1 MRISLIVARADNRVI
16 GRRGRLPWRIP
27 ADMKYF
33 KRVTMGKPIV
43 MGRKTYESI
52 GVALPGRTNI
62 VVTNN
67 PTIEA
72 PDIKKARSIHEAL
85 KLARE
90 EGGQEVMVIGG
101 GQVYDA
107 TLPIADRIYLTEVH
121 ENVDGDAWFPHID
134 KSLWREISREDHKK
148 EADTPAFSFVVL
160 DRT

>member
-1 MRISLIVARADNRVI
+1 MRISLIVARAKNRVI
-16 GRRGRLPWRIP
+16 GRRGKLPWKIS

-33 KRVTMGKPIV
+33 KTVTMGKPII

-72 PDIKKARSIHEAL
+72 EDIKKARSVHEAL

-90 EGGQEVMVIGG
+90 EGGAEVMIIGG
-101 GQVYDA
+101 GQIYDA

-121 ENVDGDAWFPHID
+121 EEFDGDAWFPHIEKD
-134 KSLWREISREDHKK
+134 VWREISREDHKK
-148 EADTPAFSFVVL
+148 EGGTPAFSFVVL
-160 DRT
+160 DRK